1 MSELETQ
8 ARDRSDNQAAVAQIE
23 VTPEMIEAG
32 ANRVFELWGEVSTA
46 YLVREVFQAMMR
58 ERRYSVALPKTH
70 PEIKLTPKYFEL
82 MDFVGNASDVC
93 ELKIEFVD
101 YPRIAS

>member
-58 ERRYSVALPKTH
+58 ERRYSGGSSEDSSRNKAHSQIL
-70 PEIKLTPKYFEL
+70 
-82 MDFVGNASDVC
+82 
-93 ELKIEFVD
+93 
-101 YPRIAS
+101 